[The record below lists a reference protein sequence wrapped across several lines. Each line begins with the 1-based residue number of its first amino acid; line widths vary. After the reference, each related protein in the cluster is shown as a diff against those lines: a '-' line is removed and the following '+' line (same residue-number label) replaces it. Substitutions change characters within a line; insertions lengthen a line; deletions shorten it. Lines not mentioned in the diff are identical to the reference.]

1 MRRLEFRNYVQFS
14 TTALASRS
22 MRSQDGKVY
31 NKLCPRRHKR
41 QDTLLDVRG
50 PPQQPLQKV
59 GPAVSYWPLSQT
71 PNHVMSH
78 AREHELHSRNDGDDD
93 PVLDEDN

>member
-1 MRRLEFRNYVQFS
+1 LRNKMNSETTLS
-14 TTALASRS
+14 TTALASRP

-31 NKLCPRRHKR
+31 NKLCPRWHKR

-71 PNHVMSH
+71 PTHVMSH